1 MCVVL
6 GVLKRQQL
14 AQGPSC
20 ASEVA
25 KHRAW
30 PTLQEHVGRTVAYWV
45 LFLLCNLRTH
55 MLTVFKYFCLGN
67 HMDTSGGF
75 QMWSFFLFVCS
86 MLKY

>member
-1 MCVVL
+1 
-6 GVLKRQQL
+6 
-14 AQGPSC
+14 
-20 ASEVA
+20 
-25 KHRAW
+25 
-30 PTLQEHVGRTVAYWV
+30 
-45 LFLLCNLRTH
+45 